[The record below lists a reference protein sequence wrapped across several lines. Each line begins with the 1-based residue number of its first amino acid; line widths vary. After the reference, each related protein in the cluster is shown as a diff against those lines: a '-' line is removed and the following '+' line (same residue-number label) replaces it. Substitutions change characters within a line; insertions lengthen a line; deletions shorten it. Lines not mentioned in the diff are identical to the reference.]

1 MNNVVFLDFYNK
13 SNFPPGKWMHEPD
26 FCGWHR
32 SGLVCL
38 AIRDMSLGVWKGF
51 VGVGPTH
58 PYFAKKIEPL
68 LQETSIIDIFL
79 SVHGGISSAGGL
91 PARYKEI
98 SQGLWWLGIETSHG
112 GDLMPLLKNDPD
124 MDKMLSGQTY
134 KDFAFIRRETNKL
147 ASYLS
152 RIK

>member
-1 MNNVVFLDFYNK
+1 MNNVVFLEFYNK
-13 SNFPPGKWMHEPD
+13 SNFPPGKWLHEPD
-26 FCGWHR
+26 FCEWHR
-32 SGLVCL
+32 SGFTCL

-51 VGVGPTH
+51 IGLKSNHRFFNKSLEKILRDPLVVDAFLGV
-58 PYFAKKIEPL
+58 Y
-68 LQETSIIDIFL
+68 
-79 SVHGGISSAGGL
+79 GGISTAGGL
-91 PARYKEI
+91 PARYKDI
-98 SQGLWWLGIETSHG
+98 SKGIWWLGIETSHG

-147 ASYLS
+147 ASYMS

>member
-1 MNNVVFLDFYNK
+1 VNNVVFLDFYNK
-13 SNFPPGKWMHEPD
+13 SNFPPGKWLHEPD
-26 FCGWHR
+26 FCGWYRHE
-32 SGLVCL
+32 LACL

-51 VGVGPTH
+51 VGLTSKH
-58 PYFAKKIEPL
+58 RFFAKPL
-68 LQETSIIDIFL
+68 EQILKDPSVVDAFL
-79 SVHGGISSAGGL
+79 GVYGGISLAGGL
-91 PARYKEI
+91 PARYKDI

-124 MDKMLSGQTY
+124 MDKMLSNQTY

-147 ASYLS
+147 ASYMS